1 VDVTGDGGQGYDG
14 GVERFDV
21 IVLGGG
27 LLGSATAMHLAAR
40 GVKSIAVLDV
50 DLGGRYSSSEL
61 NAGGVRAT
69 WRSEMNVALARPS
82 IEFFASVAE
91 EIAFDQKGYL
101 WMYGPET
108 WPAALEAME
117 WQNRT
122 HGLGVVAL
130 TPEQIA
136 AHCPYLD
143 QLDDVAGATFSPRD
157 GLLNPNLVKE
167 LYRRE
172 ARRLCGGGLRLEN
185 YACVTGID
193 VDPDKVVVRVLKFQE
208 FSPAGDAAIK
218 AILCDA
224 MPPDDAASVNL
235 AADVIVNC
243 TGAWA
248 RRVAPLYGHAV
259 PVRPVR
265 RQIAIAHAPEV
276 DLRPYGMFV
285 DPSGVYFHRESTH
298 ILAGWADPAE
308 PSDYRF
314 NYDGPSWFEERIW
327 PALAARM
334 SGCARMRHRSGWSG
348 LYEYTPDLCG
358 IIGFAPGHERIVEAF
373 GFTGRGAMQ
382 SWAAGRA
389 AAELCTAR
397 RFETVD
403 CTPLRPTRFADGAL
417 VRESLLI

>member
-1 VDVTGDGGQGYDG
+1 MRP
-14 GVERFDV
+14 VERYDV

-27 LLGSATAMHLAAR
+27 LLGSSVAMHLAQR

-69 WRSEMNVALARPS
+69 WRSEMNVQLSLPS
-82 IEFFASVAE
+82 IEFYESVKDE
-91 EIAFDQKGYL
+91 VAFDQKGYL
-101 WMYGPET
+101 WMYE
-108 WPAALEAME
+108 PARWAGALEAME
-117 WQNRT
+117 WQNAT
-122 HGLGVVAL
+122 HGLGVQAL
-130 TPEQIA
+130 TPDQIH
-136 AHCPYLD
+136 AHCPLLD
-143 QLDDVAGATFSPRD
+143 QLDGVAGATFSPRD

-167 LYRRE
+167 LYRQR
-172 ARRLCGGGLRLEN
+172 ARGAIGAGIRFLN
-185 YACVTGID
+185 YAYVVA
-193 VDPDKVVVRVLKFQE
+193 VDPEPDKVVVRAIQFQE

-224 MPPDDAASVNL
+224 MPPEDAAAIKL
-235 AADVIVNC
+235 TADMVVNC

-248 RRVAPLYGHAV
+248 RRVAPLYGHVV

-265 RQIAIAHAPEV
+265 RQIAIAHARDV

-285 DPSGVYFHRESTH
+285 DPSGVYFHREATH
-298 ILAGWADPAE
+298 ILAGWADPDE
-308 PSDYRF
+308 PDEYRF
-314 NYDGPSWFEERIW
+314 KYDGEAWFEERVW
-327 PALAARM
+327 PALAGRI
-334 SGCARMRHRSGWSG
+334 SRCAQMKHRSGWSG

-358 IIGFAPGHERIVEAF
+358 IIGFAPGHDRVVEAF

-389 AAELCTAR
+389 AAELVTAR

-403 CTPLRPTRFADGAL
+403 CTPLRPTRFAEGQL

>member
-1 VDVTGDGGQGYDG
+1 MD
-14 GVERFDV
+14 RFDV

-27 LLGSATAMHLAAR
+27 LLGSSVAMHLAAR

-69 WRSEMNVALARPS
+69 WRSEMNVALSLAS
-82 IEFFASVAE
+82 IEFYESVRDE
-91 EIAFDQKGYL
+91 VGFDQKGYL
-101 WMYGPET
+101 WMYEQAR
-108 WPAALEAME
+108 WPGAIEAME

-122 HGLGVVAL
+122 HGLGVLAL
-130 TPEQIA
+130 TPDEIH
-136 AHCPYLD
+136 AHCPVID
-143 QLDDVAGATFSPRD
+143 QLDGVAGATFSPRD

-167 LYRRE
+167 LYR
-172 ARRLCGGGLRLEN
+172 ARARAAASVRFEN
-185 YACVTGID
+185 YAYVVA
-193 VDPDKVVVRVLKFQE
+193 VDPEPDKVIVRALKFQE
-208 FSPAGDAAIK
+208 FSPAGDQAIK

-224 MPPDDAASVNL
+224 MPPEDAAAVKL
-235 AADVIVNC
+235 TADVVVNC

-248 RRVAPLYGHAV
+248 RRVAPLYGHVV

-265 RQIAIAHAPEV
+265 RQIAIAHARDV
-276 DLRPYGMFV
+276 DLRPWGMFV

-298 ILAGWADPAE
+298 ILAGWADPDE
-308 PSDYRF
+308 PDEFRF
-314 NYDGPSWFEERIW
+314 KYDGEHWFEEKIW

-334 SGCARMRHRSGWSG
+334 SRCASMKHRSGWSG

-358 IIGFAPGHERIVEAF
+358 VIGFAPGHDRVIEAF

-389 AAELCTAR
+389 AAELVTAR
-397 RFETVD
+397 RFETLD
-403 CTPLRPTRFADGAL
+403 CTPLRPTRFAEGKL
-417 VRESLLI
+417 VPETLSI

>member
-1 VDVTGDGGQGYDG
+1 
-14 GVERFDV
+14 VERFDV
-21 IVLGGG
+21 IILGGG

-40 GVKSIAVLDV
+40 GVTSIAILDV

-69 WRSEMNVALARPS
+69 WRSEMNVALALPS
-82 IEFFASVAE
+82 IEFFESVKD

-101 WMYGPET
+101 WMYDEAR
-108 WPAALEAME
+108 WPGAVEAAA
-117 WQNRT
+117 WQNQHHR
-122 HGLGVVAL
+122 LGVQTLDPA
-130 TPEQIA
+130 QIA

-143 QLDDVAGATFSPRD
+143 TLDGVAGATFSPKD

-172 ARRLCGGGLRLEN
+172 ARRLCGSGLRLEN
-185 YACVTGID
+185 YAYVAGID
-193 VDPDKVVVRVLKFQE
+193 LDPDKVTVRVLKFQE

-224 MPPDDAASVNL
+224 MPPDDAAVVNVVG
-235 AADVIVNC
+235 DMVINC

-248 RRVAPLYGHAV
+248 RRVAPMYGHAV

-285 DPSGVYFHRESTH
+285 DTSGVYFHRESTH

-308 PSDYRF
+308 PTDYRF
-314 NYDGPSWFEERIW
+314 SYDGPAWFEEHVW
-327 PALAARM
+327 PALAGRI
-334 SGCARMRHRSGWSG
+334 SKCARMKHRSGWSG

-358 IIGFAPGHERIVEAF
+358 IIGFAPGHDRIIEAF

-389 AAELCTAR
+389 AAELATAR
-397 RFETVD
+397 RFETID

-417 VRESLLI
+417 VKESLLI